1 MTKRRINKKRE
12 LVRKALVVGDDHA
25 AAEFSK
31 KLLKYSNV
39 KRLFDIFFS
48 IFALVLV
55 SPFLIIIGLLVKLTS
70 KGPVLYVAERVG
82 MGGDIFKMYKFR
94 TMHHSGKSQEDSS
107 TRENDSRI
115 TLLGHFLRKT
125 NLDELPQFFN
135 VLKGEM
141 SVVGPRPHR
150 VYLDKK
156 LQDEVDKYMIRHY
169 IKPGITGWAQ
179 VNGWRGPTNTEE
191 QKIQRT
197 LHDIWYIKNWSF
209 RLDLKIILLT
219 VIGKKTRENAF

>member
-1 MTKRRINKKRE
+1 MGKRRVKKKRK
-12 LVRKALVVGDDHA
+12 LGWKTQVFGNDHA
-25 AAEFSK
+25 AVEFSK
-31 KLLKYSNV
+31 KLLKYSNG

-48 IFALVLV
+48 IFAMILV
-55 SPFLIIIGLLVKLTS
+55 SPLLIIIGLLVKLTS

-82 MGGDIFKMYKFR
+82 IGGDIFKMYKFR
-94 TMHHSGKSQEDSS
+94 TMRHSGKSQEAFS

-115 TLLGHFLRKT
+115 TPLGHFLRKS
-125 NLDELPQFFN
+125 NLDELPQFLN

-156 LQDEVDKYMIRHY
+156 LRNEVDKYKIRYY

-219 VIGKKTRENAF
+219 MIGEKTRKNAF

>member
-1 MTKRRINKKRE
+1 MTKRRIKKKRE
-12 LVRKALVVGDDHA
+12 LVRKTLVVGDDHT

-31 KLLKYSNV
+31 ELLKFSNM
-39 KRLFDIFFS
+39 KRFFDIFFS

-55 SPFLIIIGLLVKLTS
+55 SPLLIIIGLLVKLTS
-70 KGPVLYVAERVG
+70 SGPVLYVAERVG
-82 MGGDIFKMYKFR
+82 MGGAIFKMYKFR
-94 TMHHSGKSQEDSS
+94 TMNHSRESQETFS
-107 TRENDSRI
+107 TLENDSRI
-115 TLLGHFLRKT
+115 TPLGHFLRKT
-125 NLDELPQFFN
+125 NLDEVPQFFN

-150 VYLDKK
+150 VSLDKK
-156 LQDEVDKYMIRHY
+156 LQNEVAKYMIRRH

-197 LHDIWYIKNWSF
+197 RHDIWYIKNWTF
-209 RLDLKIILLT
+209 WLDIKIIFLT
-219 VIGKKTRENAF
+219 LFGKKTWENAF

>member
-1 MTKRRINKKRE
+1 MTKRRINKKRK
-12 LVRKALVVGDDHA
+12 LARKTLGVGDDHP

-31 KLLKYSNV
+31 EVLKYSNV

-55 SPFLIIIGLLVKLTS
+55 SPLLIIIGLLVKLTS

-94 TMHHSGKSQEDSS
+94 TMRHSGKSQEALS

-156 LQDEVDKYMIRHY
+156 LQDEVDKYMIRRY

-197 LHDIWYIKNWSF
+197 LHDIWYIKHWSF
-209 RLDLKIILLT
+209 WLDLKIILLT
-219 VIGKKTRENAF
+219 VIGKKARKNAF

>member
-1 MTKRRINKKRE
+1 MTKKRK
-12 LVRKALVVGDDHA
+12 LVGKAMVVGDDHA
-25 AAEFSK
+25 AAELSK
-31 KLLKYSNV
+31 ELMKYSDV

-55 SPFLIIIGLLVKLTS
+55 SPLLIVIGLLVKLTS
-70 KGPVLYVAERVG
+70 KGSVLYVAERVG
-82 MGGDIFKMYKFR
+82 MGGHVFKMYKFR
-94 TMHHSGKSQEDSS
+94 TMYYSEENRDTLS
-107 TRENDSRI
+107 TQENDSRI
-115 TLLGHFLRKT
+115 TRLGRFLRKT

-135 VLKGEM
+135 VLTGDM

-156 LQDEVDKYMIRHY
+156 LQNEVQNYVNRHC

-179 VNGWRGPTNTEE
+179 VNGWRGPIDSD
-191 QKIQRT
+191 KHKMQRT

-219 VIGKKTRENAF
+219 LFGKKTRKNAF